1 MVSMP
6 IMKSAHLARL
16 DLNLL
21 KVFAVVHRERHITR
35 AGRALFISQSA
46 VSHALARLRLL
57 FGDPLFIRTPEG
69 MQPTALADRLAEP
82 IRRALQAVGEA
93 LDADQRFD
101 PVAAEIEFAVGTTLL
116 QPFHFLPMFYRRLEK
131 EAPRCNLLIRSLS
144 GAWPEVL
151 NALDDGSVDLLLTI
165 GTDTTARALATARF
179 QSEDLFEDPL
189 VCVVSKRN
197 DLVGARMDVA
207 TYARLPHLIMAGD
220 RVTRTWIDDALEQ
233 RGLRRRIAVTAPHPF
248 AIPLLMGGTRL
259 VTTAARSL
267 ISPFIDRGELR
278 LLEPPI
284 AGSPHRFQMI
294 WSARSERDPAQHW
307 LRTVIRESCRAAE
320 LRFAAPARVAGT
332 ARARSGSPRKARRTA
347 RSRRSPR
354 ATS

>member
-1 MVSMP
+1 MVSML
-6 IMKSAHLARL
+6 IMKSAHLSRL

-46 VSHALARLRLL
+46 VSHSLAKLRVL
-57 FGDPLFIRTPEG
+57 FGDPLFIRTPDG

-93 LDADQRFD
+93 LEADERFD
-101 PVAAEIEFAVGTTLL
+101 PAAAASEFTVGTTLL
-116 QPFHFLPMFYRRLEK
+116 QPFHFLPLFYRRIEQ

-144 GAWPEVL
+144 SVWPEVL
-151 NALDDGSVDLLLTI
+151 HALDDGSVDLLLTI
-165 GTDTTARALATARF
+165 GTDSTARALATSRF

-189 VCVVSKRN
+189 VCVVSKHN
-197 DLVGARMDVA
+197 DLVGDTMDVA

-259 VTTAARSL
+259 VTTVARSL
-267 ISPFIDRGELR
+267 ILPFMDRGELR
-278 LLEPPI
+278 LFEPPV
-284 AGSPHRFQMI
+284 AGSPHMFQMI
-294 WSARSERDPAQHW
+294 WSARSDRDPAQQW
-307 LRTVIRESCRAAE
+307 LRAVVRESCRAAE
-320 LRFAAPARVAGT
+320 SRFAAPTRT
-332 ARARSGSPRKARRTA
+332 ARRTRSRSGPA
-347 RSRRSPR
+347 RRSRR
-354 ATS
+354 ATQ